1 MQRVKSVT
9 KIRLGECYDK
19 IQCQDIKGVIMS
31 EVMEWRSKKE
41 FDNLSERV
49 NILQTDLANFVGAIL
64 QAGIVE
70 LVKDEQGDL
79 IYKINKVVILDESV
93 QQD

>member
-1 MQRVKSVT
+1 MA
-9 KIRLGECYDK
+9 
-19 IQCQDIKGVIMS
+19 

-41 FDNLSERV
+41 FDTLLERV

-79 IYKINKVVILDESV
+79 VYKINKVVLLDESV

>member
-1 MQRVKSVT
+1 
-9 KIRLGECYDK
+9 
-19 IQCQDIKGVIMS
+19 MS

-41 FDNLSERV
+41 FDNLLERV

>member
-1 MQRVKSVT
+1 MA
-9 KIRLGECYDK
+9 
-19 IQCQDIKGVIMS
+19 

-41 FDNLSERV
+41 FDTLLERV

-79 IYKINKVVILDESV
+79 VYKINKVVLVDESV

>member
-1 MQRVKSVT
+1 MA
-9 KIRLGECYDK
+9 
-19 IQCQDIKGVIMS
+19 

-41 FDNLSERV
+41 FDTLLERV

-79 IYKINKVVILDESV
+79 VYKINKVVLVDESV
-93 QQD
+93 Q